1 MVFHVALN
9 NEMMLFSIPFE
20 KIQEDGIEICLEDS
34 KTDCNSMIPQ
44 VSSRS
49 YCEESVATCETGC
62 NELDS
67 IAEIVNDDESIDH
80 MADEDDGE
88 LLAHILQQYDKF
100 ICFLRSKSRCRF
112 I

>member
-9 NEMMLFSIPFE
+9 NAMMLFSVPFD
-20 KIQEDGIEICLEDS
+20 KIQEDGIEVCLDDS

-49 YCEESVATCETGC
+49 YCEGSVATCETGC

-80 MADEDDGE
+80 MADEGDGDDEDEEDGDDE
-88 LLAHILQQYDKF
+88 NGDDW
-100 ICFLRSKSRCRF
+100 
-112 I
+112 

>member
-1 MVFHVALN
+1 
-9 NEMMLFSIPFE
+9 MMLFSVPFD

-49 YCEESVATCETGC
+49 YCEGSVATCETGC

-80 MADEDDGE
+80 MADEGDGDDENEGDGDDENE
-88 LLAHILQQYDKF
+88 LDENEEM
-100 ICFLRSKSRCRF
+100 
-112 I
+112 